1 MVLSSLLT
9 DQQLCVLLPFCSTR
23 KEDLKGLHFQ
33 RQPLL
38 FSVFSRS
45 PEWESNDIMIPLIH
59 VHAVS
64 RFFFSSVQ
72 ESLFLGQYLT
82 IPLITQLLHNLT
94 LSNPTYFLLQS
105 IVSPV
110 SSFQFPSKLFFFF
123 SRFCKFLPSA
133 EFGFTQRLCCT
144 LSPVM
149 LPSSAFCPTSPLAVS
164 K

>member
-123 SRFCKFLPSA
+123 PDFVNFYQVQNLALHRDCA
-133 EFGFTQRLCCT
+133 
-144 LSPVM
+144 
-149 LPSSAFCPTSPLAVS
+149 APLALS
-164 K
+164 CFLALHFAPLHHLQ